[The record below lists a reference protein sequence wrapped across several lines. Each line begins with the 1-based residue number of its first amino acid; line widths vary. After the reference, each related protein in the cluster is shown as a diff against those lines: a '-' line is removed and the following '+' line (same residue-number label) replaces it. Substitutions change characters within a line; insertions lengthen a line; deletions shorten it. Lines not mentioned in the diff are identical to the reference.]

1 MQVWNPKIFLEMNPA
16 SGSTMLQFPTAISVF
31 LLVAIGFILLSAF
44 APRSSEKFFRS
55 LETIF
60 AKLAERKTLAI
71 ALLFFAVIAI
81 RLAVLPLLPVPI
93 PGIHDE
99 FSYLLMGD
107 TFAHSRLANPTHPMW
122 MSFETFHVNWIPTYS
137 SKYPPAQGLVLAVG
151 YLLGLPW
158 IGVLLSNAAMAAA
171 ILWMLQ
177 AWLPARWALLGGVL
191 VALKLGI
198 AGYWMNSY
206 WGGAVAAAGGALVLG
221 ALPRI
226 VRQPRTRDA
235 LLLGV
240 GIALLANSRPYEG
253 LLLCIPVA
261 CWFLWWLAGKTRSN
275 AAMRARAQNVLV
287 PLTAFLTL
295 TIAFMGYYN
304 WRLTGTAAIFP
315 YALNAR
321 TYESAGLFLWDHPRE
336 PLHYN
341 NQQFEEFYNGW
352 ELENYNNSWQS
363 VWKVTAEK
371 LTRSGST
378 YFWWGAL
385 LLLPG
390 LPFVFFDRKMRLPLA
405 VFLIVTAGF
414 FSVMWS
420 MPHYAAPLTCV
431 IFLLLVQAI
440 RHLRTMRV
448 QKRPIGA
455 ALSRAVVVLLAVD
468 TVLGIAQ
475 GVCDPLKWTCQGD
488 PSRVAVAE
496 KLSHTPGKHLIL
508 VRYGEGY
515 NVHDDW
521 VFNGAEIDG
530 AKVLWAR
537 ETNPR
542 QNAKLLAYFKDRQI
556 WLIEPEEDSTE
567 LIPYPLA
574 VAPPEH

>member
-1 MQVWNPKIFLEMNPA
+1 MNSD
-16 SGSTMLQFPTAISVF
+16 SGSTMLQFPISIRVL
-31 LLVAIGFILLSAF
+31 LLVALGFISLSVF
-44 APRSSEKFFRS
+44 APRSSEKLFGNFAA
-55 LETIF
+55 IF
-60 AKLAERKTLAI
+60 AKLAQRKSLI
-71 ALLFFAVIAI
+71 IWIFFFSVIGI
-81 RLAVLPLLPVPI
+81 RLAVLPLLPIPI

-107 TFAHSRLANPTHPMW
+107 TFAHGRLANPTHPMW
-122 MSFETFHVNWIPTYS
+122 MSFETFHVNWLPAYS
-137 SKYPPAQGLVLAVG
+137 SKYPPAQGFVLAVG

-177 AWLPARWALLGGVL
+177 AWLPARWAFLGGIL
-191 VALKLGI
+191 VVLKLGI
-198 AGYWMNSY
+198 ASYWMNSY
-206 WGGAVAAAGGALVLG
+206 WGGAVAATGGALVLG

-235 LLLGV
+235 LLLGL

-261 CWFLWWLAGKTRSN
+261 CWFLWWLAEKTKSRVSSRV
-275 AAMRARAQNVLV
+275 RAVKILL
-287 PLTAFLTL
+287 PLGAILIF
-295 TIAFMGYYN
+295 IVAFMGYYN
-304 WRLTGTAAIFP
+304 WRLTGNAAIFP
-315 YALNAR
+315 YVLNAR
-321 TYESAGLFLWDHPRE
+321 TYESAGLFLWDQPRE
-336 PLHYN
+336 PLRYN

-352 ELENYNNSWQS
+352 ELENYNNSWQD

-371 LTRSGST
+371 LTRSAST
-378 YFWWGAL
+378 YFWWGVL

-390 LPFVFFDRKMRLPLA
+390 LPFALFDRKMRLPLA
-405 VFLIVTAGF
+405 IFLLVTAGF
-414 FSVMWS
+414 FSIIWS
-420 MPHYAAPLTCV
+420 MPHYAAPMTCV

-448 QKRPIGA
+448 RGRPVGA
-455 ALSRAVVVLLAVD
+455 ALSRAVVVLLVVD
-468 TVLGIAQ
+468 TVLSVAQ
-475 GVCDPLKWTCQGD
+475 GICDPLKWTCHGD
-488 PSRVAVAE
+488 PSRVAIAE

-537 ETNPR
+537 ETNAR
-542 QNAKLLAYFKDRQI
+542 QNAKLFAYFKDRQI
-556 WLIEPEEDSTE
+556 WLIEPEEDNSK
-567 LIPYPLA
+567 LLPYPLA
-574 VAPPEH
+574 ALPPEH